1 MAEVVAFIKA
11 GVKFIATLG
20 AQGSAIAA
28 ATVVAGAALV
38 GKGVMNLFEIEMP
51 QADTD
56 GSRQRTVR
64 GTTVARKLVYGQA
77 LVSGPITYIGVS
89 GTDNEDLY
97 QVIALA
103 GHEVND
109 ITDIHFD
116 DVVIPDADINSGSSA
131 GGAVGGTGIFKAQNS
146 TTIVTINKH
155 LGTATQSA
163 DSMMVGAFTDYTS
176 AHQGKGVAYIA
187 MKWKLNEDSQE
198 TWDKYSPNDVKALVQ
213 GKKIYDPRLDST
225 QTDIPGSGSHRLA
238 DSTTWEYSTNPSL
251 CVADYLKDTDFGLGV
266 SSSKIDWVAVA
277 NAADSCDATVNIPD
291 GSGGSTTEKRF
302 TCNGVIF
309 GTDNH
314 KNNIS
319 KILSS
324 MNGTLTYVNGEY
336 IIRAGV
342 YEAPSVS
349 LDDDDLTG
357 AVSIKTSFERSDRF
371 NTIKGIFI
379 DPSQNHKNTEFPKV
393 TITDAVNR
401 DNGEVLEKEIQLPMT
416 NSSYMAQR
424 IANKLIQQ
432 SDNQKVITLPVNLSG
447 LNVRVGDRVNV
458 SLSDL
463 SWTNQIFECVGWNFN
478 EEGGVTLTLRQDD
491 SGSYDD
497 LAVSGYSTITATGD
511 ITPGFAG
518 VPSPSGLTAT
528 AGLKNIELNWT
539 NPAKIDRVREIIVY
553 ASANNQWSSSQE
565 IGRTLGTQFI
575 HDGSNGTDAISVGD
589 QRYYWIRSVGNST
602 GLLSDRNPDSDT
614 STIQATC
621 GQNASGQQLTT
632 GAVLGLD
639 LFDTDNTTVMGT
651 TDVKNQVTVNIEDE
665 NNVILETE
673 LGNNFLTQ
681 TVGDVGL
688 TVYTEVTDLGAQ
700 YSVKIDNNGRVA
712 GFGLSSTLPTNTTDP
727 AFSEFIVIADK
738 FQIVDPAATSNAG
751 IQPFTVTAQ
760 KIRMGTD
767 VEISGDLVTLGTIS
781 SDRIDVSGVITA
793 GSIITT
799 GSTIAN
805 DISIGSGDSI
815 FKADSNGIYLGNA
828 TFSSAPFRVTP
839 AGALTAQSVT
849 IQNAKIVAADDEDR
863 IIYDGE
869 SNLPPSIT
877 FARLQLT
884 SDTDTFYL
892 RQDYPEHLSLT
903 LSYPVGALTSGTI
916 SGETNAINATMSAF
930 KFQVY
935 YASTSSPTSFT
946 QFGSDISS
954 SRKITSTVGQL
965 NSNYFVKTTDLG
977 SGNFRADLATRS
989 EVEAAHP
996 TLSGANL
1003 GIIDDEYNLV
1013 ESVTVYDFP
1022 AGEYLFKVV
1031 VTVTDGSFSPYPA
1044 TGSPSA
1050 TLNRFVTANGFQETT
1065 KSSYTKAVEPFYQPL
1080 TTFRDTDSNEV
1091 ARLSEGAD
1099 TLELSAINTSGTPRL
1114 VMIGPGGSSTTAW
1127 GASIIWGADFAS
1139 YSNGGFGDYQIGI
1152 DKAGDK
1158 LSLGTAPGSG
1168 GYPDGV
1174 NPSFSELQISEN
1186 RVDVVSPLYIGG
1198 GFGSSGVTIG
1208 TTGNYQGNG
1217 NINIDGTLTQ
1227 GSDERIKTEINTL
1240 DGTKVFDM
1248 RGVNFVKASK
1258 KGAGVIAQELRS
1270 IAPELVH
1277 EDDSGLLSVAYTD
1290 LVGYLIEAIKHQ
1302 QKEIQALRDKI
1313 DDK

>member
-28 ATVVAGAALV
+28 ATVVAGSALV
-38 GKGVMNLFEIEMP
+38 GKGLMNLFEIEMP

-155 LGTATQSA
+155 LGTATQAA

-277 NAADSCDATVNIPD
+277 NAADSCDATVSIPD

-805 DISIGSGDSI
+805 DIRIGSGESV
-815 FKADSNGIYLGNA
+815 FSADSNGIYLGNE
-828 TFSSAPFRVTP
+828 TFASAEFRVTP
-839 AGALTAQSVT
+839 AGALTATSATITGTVT
-849 IQNAKIVAADDEDR
+849 ADTFTLSSGATLTDADDQ
-863 IIYDGE
+863 I
-869 SNLPPSIT
+869 SNTNNNAFFRFETTAGGDDVSAPDNTT
-877 FARLQLT
+877 FNSQFGRNP
-884 SDTDTFYL
+884 
-892 RQDYPEHLSLT
+892 R
-903 LSYPVGALTSGTI
+903 
-916 SGETNAINATMSAF
+916 TNDVLVVVNT
-930 KFQVY
+930 
-935 YASTSSPTSFT
+935 ASTPEVSTMYVYSGSAWVEKEEFFT
-946 QFGSDISS
+946 GDI
-954 SRKITSTVGQL
+954 
-965 NSNYFVKTTDLG
+965 
-977 SGNFRADLATRS
+977 
-989 EVEAAHP
+989 
-996 TLSGANL
+996 
-1003 GIIDDEYNLV
+1003 LV
-1013 ESVTVYDFP
+1013 
-1022 AGEYLFKVV
+1022 
-1031 VTVTDGSFSPYPA
+1031 
-1044 TGSPSA
+1044 
-1050 TLNRFVTANGFQETT
+1050 
-1065 KSSYTKAVEPFYQPL
+1065 
-1080 TTFRDTDSNEV
+1080 
-1091 ARLSEGAD
+1091 
-1099 TLELSAINTSGTPRL
+1099 
-1114 VMIGPGGSSTTAW
+1114 
-1127 GASIIWGADFAS
+1127 
-1139 YSNGGFGDYQIGI
+1139 
-1152 DKAGDK
+1152 
-1158 LSLGTAPGSG
+1158 
-1168 GYPDGV
+1168 
-1174 NPSFSELQISEN
+1174 
-1186 RVDVVSPLYIGG
+1186 
-1198 GFGSSGVTIG
+1198 
-1208 TTGNYQGNG
+1208 
-1217 NINIDGTLTQ
+1217 DGTLTATKIKGDVTETYGLQ
-1227 GSDERIKTEINTL
+1227 YYGNNFSLSGSYQTILEFSIPQPSLSLTKRNFIALDLNFSASINSGAGSTDEVTFVSVLQRKSKAQSALNLGTVATASAVSNNVQTITITGDVTEQIGLIGRLDNTSDGSYRPGTIVGVWF
-1240 DGTKVFDM
+1240 DGTSTNVQLFAFSGAVFSASDTAFYSPDGFYTSGFWVTCSPNINSSLYVIEGGSVQYVTVPFNFYLSQSNTKTDL
-1248 RGVNFVKASK
+1248 RIRSYYSSGV
-1258 KGAGVIAQELRS
+1258 
-1270 IAPELVH
+1270 
-1277 EDDSGLLSVAYTD
+1277 SVATIYFN
-1290 LVGYLIEAIKHQ
+1290 YLKGSIGNMT
-1302 QKEIQALRDKI
+1302 
-1313 DDK
+1313 

>member
-1 MAEVVAFIKA
+1 MADVVAFIKA

-38 GKGVMNLFEIEMP
+38 GKGVMSLFEIEMP

-155 LGTATQSA
+155 LGTATQAA

-213 GKKIYDPRLDST
+213 GKKIYDPRDDTSPGANPTTST
-225 QTDIPGSGSHRLA
+225 YITYA
-238 DSTTWEYSTNPSL
+238 DNPAL
-251 CVADYLKDTDFGLGV
+251 CVADYLMDTDFGLGIAA
-266 SSSKIDWVAVA
+266 SKIDWDAVVAAA
-277 NAADSCDATVNIPD
+277 NSCDATVSIPD

-302 TCNGVIF
+302 TCNGVVF

-393 TITDAVNR
+393 TITSAVTR
-401 DNGEVLEKEIQLPMT
+401 DNNEVLEKEIQLPMT

-491 SGSYDD
+491 SGSYSD

-528 AGLKNIELNWT
+528 AGLKSIELNWT

-565 IGRTLGTQFI
+565 IGRTLGTQFV
-575 HDGSNGTDAISVGD
+575 HDASNGTDPITINT
-589 QRYYWIRSVGNST
+589 QRYYWIRAVGNST

-621 GQNASGQQLTT
+621 GVNQSGQQLTT
-632 GAVLGLD
+632 GAILGFD
-639 LFDTDNTTVMGT
+639 LFDTNSTTVLGT
-651 TDVKNQVTVNIEDE
+651 TDVKNQVVVDIEDE
-665 NNVILETE
+665 NNVVLQME
-673 LGNNFLTQ
+673 LGDNMLTQ

-688 TVYTEVTDLGAQ
+688 IVTTEVTDLGAQ
-700 YSVKIDNNGRVA
+700 YTVKIDNNGRVA
-712 GFGLSSTLPTNTTDP
+712 GFGLASTLPTNTTDP
-727 AFSEFIVIADK
+727 AFSAFTVTADK
-738 FQIVDPAATSNAG
+738 FEIVDPADTSQSG
-751 IQPFTVTAQ
+751 IRPFTVTAQ

-767 VEISGDLVTLGTIS
+767 VEIDGDLLISGTTIS
-781 SDRIDVSGVITA
+781 DVALKV
-793 GSIITT
+793 
-799 GSTIAN
+799 
-805 DISIGSGDSI
+805 GSGSSF
-815 FKADSNGIYLGNA
+815 FKASTDGIQLGNE
-828 TFSSAPFRVTP
+828 TFASAPFRVTP

-849 IQNAKIVAADDEDR
+849 IQNAKIVAPDDEDR
-863 IIYDGE
+863 IIWDGE

-877 FARLQLT
+877 FARVTLT

-892 RQDYPEHLSLT
+892 RQDYPEHLKLT

-946 QFGSDISS
+946 QFGSDVSS

-996 TLSGANL
+996 TLSGASL

-1022 AGEYLFKVV
+1022 AGEYIFKVV

-1050 TLNRFVTANGFQETT
+1050 TLSRFVTANGFQETT

-1080 TTFRDTDSNEV
+1080 TTFRDTNSNEV

-1099 TLELSAINTSGTPRL
+1099 TLELSAINTSGVPRL

-1127 GASIIWGADFAS
+1127 GANIVWGADFAS
-1139 YSNGGFGDYQIGI
+1139 YTNGGFGDYQIGI
-1152 DKAGDK
+1152 DKAGNK

-1174 NPSFSELQISEN
+1174 NPSLSELQISEN

-1227 GSDERIKTEINTL
+1227 GSDERIKTDINTL

-1248 RGVNFVKASK
+1248 RGVSFVKASK
-1258 KGAGVIAQELRS
+1258 KGAGVIAQELMS

-1302 QKEIQALRDKI
+1302 QKEIQALHDKI
-1313 DDK
+1313 NAK